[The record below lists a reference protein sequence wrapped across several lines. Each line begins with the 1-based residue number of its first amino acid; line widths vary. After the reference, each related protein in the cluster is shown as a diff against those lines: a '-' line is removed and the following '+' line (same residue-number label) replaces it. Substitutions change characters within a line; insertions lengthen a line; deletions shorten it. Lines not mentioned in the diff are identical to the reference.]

1 MGFLD
6 SIGTLLG
13 GFNDARQI
21 DSDGFDFRQKRQQA
35 EFERQRQRAEE
46 GRAAQEFQRKQ
57 EEDLVSQGADVLTG
71 APQGGDAGP
80 LPEPD
85 LASMLPQEV
94 SAEKR
99 KWIASRSAGKALQS
113 KSALAGQNAST
124 RLMLQ
129 QLAGSQRL
137 DQIDASGGEA
147 QELARIKA
155 EIDAGRKLS
164 PRDQAM
170 LASAEKRAAARGGG
184 SGGGGGRPQ
193 LRLVSDGQGGA
204 EYRWISPGET
214 AAGAP
219 TATQRETAG
228 MAVSVDDALSRMEK
242 LATDVSYG
250 PIEGRASLA
259 FQSQYPGGPEMEFD
273 ALKNRLIDLAYIQSG
288 KQINRLEIELKINQL
303 VNRAKGNL
311 PEQVRLAKDYINS
324 ALLPYRRSGAVKP
337 TPGGGGGAP
346 QPIRSQAEWDALPS
360 GAKYLGSDGRGRT
373 KP

>member
-1 MGFLD
+1 MGFLNA
-6 SIGTLLG
+6 IGDLLG
-13 GFNDARQI
+13 GVQAVEMQDKCGPDWRMKKAAEDFALQQRQADEARAAE
-21 DSDGFDFRQKRQQA
+21 DFRRTQEEADITGMA
-35 EFERQRQRAEE
+35 EASLAPGATAESVAV
-46 GRAAQEFQRKQ
+46 GIKPDVQGARRKFQLDRAA
-57 EEDLVSQGADVLTG
+57 G
-71 APQGGDAGP
+71 
-80 LPEPD
+80 
-85 LASMLPQEV
+85 
-94 SAEKR
+94 
-99 KWIASRSAGKALQS
+99 RSAQS
-113 KSALAGQNAST
+113 KSSLASQKANT
-124 RLMLQ
+124 DWMLRQ
-129 QLAGSQRL
+129 MAGDQRL
-137 DQIDASGGEA
+137 EQIDAAGGEA

-204 EYRWISPGET
+204 EYRWIYPGET

-311 PEQVRLAKDYINS
+311 PKQVRLAKDYINS

-346 QPIRSQAEWDALPS
+346 QPIRSQAGWDALPS